1 MKFDI
6 LVYGPVFSDLIFSEL
21 DEKPMLGEE
30 IFARDF
36 VFTLGG
42 SAIVAIGL
50 HRLGAKVGLVADLG
64 NDLVSRIAW
73 ELLGDFGLDR
83 SLIRRLPHP
92 LTQITVA
99 LSYPQDRAFIT
110 HNQRPDESID
120 IAEIIE
126 AQKAHHIHLCSSLT
140 ALENPNIPQIA
151 HSFGAT
157 VSMDPGWDMDS
168 FNDPNLMNLISELD
182 YFLPSQNE
190 LMQITRTEDLEQAA
204 EKVLAIMGS
213 GKLVIKTGSKGARLY
228 SNEIEGDLQVPAIPV
243 TAIDTTGAGDSF
255 DAGFLYAV
263 KQNLPLKTCMQYG
276 AICGGLATTA
286 LGGATAF
293 PTHSEVKEWL
303 TKSPS

>member
-1 MKFDI
+1 MKFDF
-6 LVYGPVFSDLIFSEL
+6 LVYGPVFSDLIFNDL

-50 HRLGAKVGLVADLG
+50 HRLGAKVGLIANLG
-64 NDLVSRIAW
+64 NDLISRIAW
-73 ELLGDFGLDR
+73 ELLGDSGLDR
-83 SLIRRLPHP
+83 SLIQLLPYP

-99 LSYPQDRAFIT
+99 LSYPKDRAFIT
-110 HNQRPDESID
+110 HFQQPDKPID
-120 IAEIIE
+120 IVGIVKFQRA
-126 AQKAHHIHLCSSLT
+126 KHIHLCSSLT
-140 ALENPNIPQIA
+140 ALESSQIAQIA
-151 HSFGAT
+151 HSIGAT
-157 VSMDPGWDMDS
+157 VSMDPGWDIDS

-190 LMQITRTEDLEQAA
+190 LTQITQTEDLQQAA
-204 EKVLAIMGS
+204 EKILAIMGT
-213 GKLVIKTGSKGARLY
+213 GKLVIKTGSDGARLY
-228 SNEIEGDLQVPAIPV
+228 SNDIEGYLQVPAIPV

-303 TKSPS
+303 KKSPS